1 MREKL
6 SLTSLLVAACA
17 TTPVPAAGLPSRAEV
32 QEAVTRLDRW
42 CWDQS
47 ELDPAI
53 SCVAGSVREV
63 RRHHCRAEPA
73 PDRPSRILCSYTGV
87 WRLLDRR
94 GRFSECA
101 WLSRSGSGWRIDERP
116 DADVCEF

>member
-1 MREKL
+1 MRAALLL
-6 SLTSLLVAACA
+6 SVLLAACA
-17 TTPVPAAGLPSRAEV
+17 TPAPYPPSRAEM
-32 QEAVTRLDRW
+32 QEAVIRLDLW

-47 ELDPAI
+47 ELDSSI

-63 RRHHCRAEPA
+63 RRHNCRADPA
-73 PDRPSRILCSYTGV
+73 PDRPSRVLCSYSGV
-87 WRLLDRR
+87 WRLRDRS

-116 DADVCEF
+116 HADVCEF